1 MTVGDEMAVSDQG
14 RSFMCVSIAAKLTK
28 FGAFLSS
35 NIFTAKNVLEADAQN
50 PQEGD
55 V

>member
-1 MTVGDEMAVSDQG
+1 MTVGDEMAVNDQG
-14 RSFMCVSIAAKLTK
+14 RSLLWLSIAAKLSK
-28 FGAFLSS
+28 LGAFLSS

-50 PQEGD
+50 PQEGE